1 MVMKQILLLLT
12 LLSLTIVCGQHTSGG
27 YKLSL
32 SQYGLKGKVKT
43 LIEYNE
49 YSSSKRYNFNKK
61 GQLVSYQSYNSKGKK
76 VKEIMFEY
84 TDDGKLKTMKSD
96 ESLSV
101 FTQLPNNVVQ
111 EAVTIN
117 ISGIKA
123 GENYLYTYDNKGN
136 LLSKERKAK
145 GSYEGINYKELYEY
159 DSAGRLLVKK
169 YDLAYMKN
177 RKDSFGGNYNEKD
190 NMEVYQYD
198 INGQLIK
205 HTQYDSYGEIELIE
219 NYKNGVLV
227 DEQKYL
233 SGNFRERT
241 KYIYNNTTHQIKE
254 EHYIGETDIK
264 PSFVRVYQLTYDKM
278 ENLILKALIV
288 EELSGEVKDF
298 KGNDIQIEEKREIE
312 YYP

>member
-1 MVMKQILLLLT
+1 MKQTLLLLIF
-12 LLSLTIVCGQHTSGG
+12 LSLTIVRGQHTSGG
-27 YKLSL
+27 YKPFLN
-32 SQYGLKGKVKT
+32 QYGLKGKVKT

-49 YSSSKRYNFNKK
+49 YGSSTRYYFNKK
-61 GQLVSYQSYNSKGKK
+61 GQLVSYQTYSSDGNK

-145 GSYEGINYKELYEY
+145 GSYEGINYKELYQY

-177 RKDSFGGNYNEKD
+177 RKNSFGGNYNEKD

-198 INGQLIK
+198 TNGQLIK
-205 HTQYDSYGEIELIE
+205 HTQYDTDGKIELIE
-219 NYKNGVLV
+219 DYKGGVLV
-227 DEQKYL
+227 SKQEYIL
-233 SGNFRERT
+233 GNFRGRT

-278 ENLILKALIV
+278 GNLILKALIA
-288 EELSGEVKDF
+288 EESSGKVKNF

>member
-1 MVMKQILLLLT
+1 MKQTLLLLIF
-12 LLSLTIVCGQHTSGG
+12 LSLTIVRGQHTSGG
-27 YKLSL
+27 YKPFLN
-32 SQYGLKGKVKT
+32 QYGLKGKVKT

-49 YSSSKRYNFNKK
+49 YGSSTRYYFNKK
-61 GQLVSYQSYNSKGKK
+61 GQLVSYQMYSSDGNK

-177 RKDSFGGNYNEKD
+177 RKDSFGGSYSEKD
-190 NMEVYQYD
+190 SMEVYQYD
-198 INGQLIK
+198 TNGQLIK
-205 HTQYDSYGEIELIE
+205 HTQYDTDGKIELIE
-219 NYKNGVLV
+219 DYKGGVLV
-227 DEQKYL
+227 SKQEYIL
-233 SGNFRERT
+233 GNFRERT

-264 PSFVRVYQLTYDKM
+264 PSFERVYQLTYDKM
-278 ENLILKALIV
+278 GNLILKVLIA
-288 EELSGEVKDF
+288 EESSGKVKKN
-298 KGNDIQIEEKREIE
+298 KGEDIQIGEKRELE

>member
-1 MVMKQILLLLT
+1 MKQTLLLLMF
-12 LLSLTIVCGQHTSGG
+12 LSLTIVRGQHTSGG
-27 YKLSL
+27 YKPFLY
-32 SQYGLKGKVKT
+32 QYGLKGKVKT

-49 YSSSKRYNFNKK
+49 YGSSTRYYFNKK
-61 GQLVSYQSYNSKGKK
+61 GQLVSYQTYSSDGNK

-101 FTQLPNNVVQ
+101 FTQLPNNVLQ
-111 EAVTIN
+111 ETVTVN

-123 GENYLYTYDNKGN
+123 GETYLYTYDSKGN

-145 GSYEGINYKELYEY
+145 RGYDGINYKELYEY

-198 INGQLIK
+198 TNRQLKK
-205 HTQYDSYGEIELIE
+205 HTQYDTDGKIELIE
-219 NYKNGVLV
+219 DYKGGVLV
-227 DEQKYL
+227 SKQEYIL
-233 SGNFRERT
+233 GNFRGRT
-241 KYIYNNTTHQIKE
+241 KYIYNNTTHQIRE
-254 EHYIGETDIK
+254 EYYEDKTGVK
-264 PSFVRVYQLTYDKM
+264 PSSTKVYQLTYDKM
-278 ENLILKALIV
+278 GNLILKVLIA
-288 EELSGEVKDF
+288 EESSGKVKKF
-298 KGNDIQIEEKREIE
+298 KGNDIQIEEKRELE
-312 YYP
+312 YYS

>member
-1 MVMKQILLLLT
+1 MF
-12 LLSLTIVCGQHTSGG
+12 LSLTIVRGQHTSGG
-27 YKLSL
+27 YKPFLY
-32 SQYGLKGKVKT
+32 QYSLKGKVKT

-49 YSSSKRYNFNKK
+49 YGSSTRYYFNKK
-61 GQLVSYQSYNSKGKK
+61 GQLVSYQTYSSDGNK

-101 FTQLPNNVVQ
+101 FTQLPNNVLQ
-111 EAVTIN
+111 ETVTVN

-145 GSYEGINYKELYEY
+145 GGYDGINYKELYEY

-198 INGQLIK
+198 TNRQLKK
-205 HTQYDSYGEIELIE
+205 HTQYDTDGKIELIE
-219 NYKNGVLV
+219 DYKAGVLV
-227 DEQKYL
+227 SKQEYIL
-233 SGNFRERT
+233 GNFWGRT
-241 KYIYNNTTHQIKE
+241 KYIYNNTTHQIRE
-254 EHYIGETDIK
+254 EYYEDKTGAK
-264 PSFVRVYQLTYDKM
+264 PSSTKVYQLTYDKM
-278 ENLILKALIV
+278 GNLILKVLTA
-288 EELSGEVKDF
+288 EESSGKVKKF

>member
-1 MVMKQILLLLT
+1 MKQTLLLLMF
-12 LLSLTIVCGQHTSGG
+12 LSLTIVRGQHTSGG
-27 YKLSL
+27 YKPFLN
-32 SQYGLKGKVKT
+32 QYGLKGKVKT

-49 YSSSKRYNFNKK
+49 YGSSTRYYFNKK
-61 GQLVSYQSYNSKGKK
+61 GQLVSYQTYSSDGNK

-101 FTQLPNNVVQ
+101 FTQLPDNVVQ
-111 EAVTIN
+111 ETLTVN
-117 ISGIKA
+117 MSGIKA
-123 GENYLYTYDNKGN
+123 GETYLYTYDSKGN

-145 GSYEGINYKELYEY
+145 GGYDGINYKELYEY
-159 DSAGRLLVKK
+159 DSTGRLLVKK

-198 INGQLIK
+198 TNGQLIK

-254 EHYIGETDIK
+254 EYYIGETDIK

-278 ENLILKALIV
+278 GNLILKALIA
-288 EELSGEVKDF
+288 EESSGKVKNF
-298 KGNDIQIEEKREIE
+298 KGNDIQIEEKRELE

>member
-1 MVMKQILLLLT
+1 MKQTLLLLMF
-12 LLSLTIVCGQHTSGG
+12 LSLTIVRGQHTSGG
-27 YKLSL
+27 YKPFLN
-32 SQYGLKGKVKT
+32 QYGLKGKVKT

-49 YSSSKRYNFNKK
+49 YGSSTRYYFNKK
-61 GQLVSYQSYNSKGKK
+61 GQLVSYQTYSSDGNK

-123 GENYLYTYDNKGN
+123 GETYLYTYDNKGN

-190 NMEVYQYD
+190 SMEVYQYD
-198 INGQLIK
+198 TNGQLIK
-205 HTQYDSYGEIELIE
+205 YTQYDTDGKIELIE
-219 NYKNGVLV
+219 DYKGGVLV
-227 DEQKYL
+227 SKQEYIL
-233 SGNFRERT
+233 GNFRERT

-254 EHYIGETDIK
+254 EYYIGETDIK

-278 ENLILKALIV
+278 GNLILKALIA
-288 EELSGEVKDF
+288 EESSGKVKNF
-298 KGNDIQIEEKREIE
+298 KGNDIQIEEKRELE

>member
-1 MVMKQILLLLT
+1 MVMKQTLLLLMF
-12 LLSLTIVCGQHTSGG
+12 LSLTIVRGQHTSGG
-27 YKLSL
+27 YKPFLY
-32 SQYGLKGKVKT
+32 QYGLKGKVKT

-49 YSSSKRYNFNKK
+49 YGSSTRYYFNKK
-61 GQLVSYQSYNSKGKK
+61 GQLVSYQTYSSDGNK

-101 FTQLPNNVVQ
+101 FTQLPDNVVQ
-111 EAVTIN
+111 ETLTVN
-117 ISGIKA
+117 MSDIKA
-123 GENYLYTYDNKGN
+123 GETYLYTYDSKGN

-145 GSYEGINYKELYEY
+145 RGYDGINYKELYEY
-159 DSAGRLLVKK
+159 DSTGRLLVKK

-198 INGQLIK
+198 TNGQLIK

-254 EHYIGETDIK
+254 EYYIGETDIK

-278 ENLILKALIV
+278 GNLILKALIA
-288 EELSGEVKDF
+288 EESSGKVKNF
-298 KGNDIQIEEKREIE
+298 KGNDIQIEEKRELE

>member
-1 MVMKQILLLLT
+1 MKQTLLLLMF
-12 LLSLTIVCGQHTSGG
+12 LSLTIVRGQHTSGG
-27 YKLSL
+27 YKPFLY
-32 SQYGLKGKVKT
+32 QYGLKGKVKT

-49 YSSSKRYNFNKK
+49 YGSSTRYYFNKK
-61 GQLVSYQSYNSKGKK
+61 GQLVSYQSYRSGNK
-76 VKEIMFEY
+76 VREIMFEY

-101 FTQLPNNVVQ
+101 FTQLPDNVVQ
-111 EAVTIN
+111 ETVIVN

-123 GENYLYTYDNKGN
+123 GETYLYTYDSKGN

-145 GSYEGINYKELYEY
+145 RGYDGINYKELYEY

-198 INGQLIK
+198 TNRQLKK
-205 HTQYDSYGEIELIE
+205 HTQYDTDGKIELIE
-219 NYKNGVLV
+219 DYKGGVLV
-227 DEQKYL
+227 SKQEYIL
-233 SGNFRERT
+233 GNFRGRT
-241 KYIYNNTTHQIKE
+241 KYIYNNTTHQIRE
-254 EHYIGETDIK
+254 EYYEDKTGVK
-264 PSFVRVYQLTYDKM
+264 PSSTKVYQLTYDKM
-278 ENLILKALIV
+278 GNLILKVLTA
-288 EELSGEVKDF
+288 EESSGKVKKF

>member
-1 MVMKQILLLLT
+1 MVMKQILLLLIF
-12 LLSLTIVCGQHTSGG
+12 LSLTTVCGQHTSGE

-43 LIEYNE
+43 LIEYKE
-49 YSSSKRYNFNKK
+49 YGSSTRYYFNKK
-61 GQLVSYQSYNSKGKK
+61 EQLVSCQSYNNKGEKI
-76 VKEIMFEY
+76 KEIMFEY
-84 TDDGKLKTMKSD
+84 TDDGKLKKRKSD

-123 GENYLYTYDNKGN
+123 GETYLYTYDNKGN

-169 YDLAYMKN
+169 YDLAYMKK
-177 RKDSFGGNYNEKD
+177 RKDSFGGSYSEKD

-198 INGQLIK
+198 TNGQLKK
-205 HTQYDSYGEIELIE
+205 HTQYDTDGKIELIE
-219 NYKNGVLV
+219 DYKGGVLV
-227 DEQKYL
+227 SKQEYIL
-233 SGNFRERT
+233 GNFRERT

-278 ENLILKALIV
+278 GNLILKALIA
-288 EELSGEVKDF
+288 EESSGKVKNF

>member
-1 MVMKQILLLLT
+1 MKQTLLLLMF
-12 LLSLTIVCGQHTSGG
+12 LSLTIVLGQHTSGG
-27 YKLSL
+27 YKPFLN
-32 SQYGLKGKVKT
+32 QYGLKGKVKT

-49 YSSSKRYNFNKK
+49 YGSSTRYYFNKK
-61 GQLVSYQSYNSKGKK
+61 GQLVSYQTYSSDGNK

-101 FTQLPNNVVQ
+101 FTQLPNNVLQ
-111 EAVTIN
+111 ETVTVN

-123 GENYLYTYDNKGN
+123 GETYLYTYDSKGN

-145 GSYEGINYKELYEY
+145 GGYDGINYKELYEY
-159 DSAGRLLVKK
+159 DSTGRLLVKQ
-169 YDLAYMKN
+169 YDLAYMKK

-198 INGQLIK
+198 TNRQLKK
-205 HTQYDSYGEIELIE
+205 HTQYDTDGKIELIE
-219 NYKNGVLV
+219 DYKGGVLV
-227 DEQKYL
+227 SKQEYIL
-233 SGNFRERT
+233 GNFRGRT

-278 ENLILKALIV
+278 GNLILKALIA
-288 EELSGEVKDF
+288 EESSGKVKKF

>member
-1 MVMKQILLLLT
+1 MKQTLLLLIF
-12 LLSLTIVCGQHTSGG
+12 LSLTIVRGQHTSGG
-27 YKLSL
+27 YKPFLN
-32 SQYGLKGKVKT
+32 QYGLKGKVKT

-49 YSSSKRYNFNKK
+49 YGSSTRYYFNKK
-61 GQLVSYQSYNSKGKK
+61 GQLVSYQTYSSDGNK

-111 EAVTIN
+111 ESVTIN

-177 RKDSFGGNYNEKD
+177 RKNSFGGNYNEKD
-190 NMEVYQYD
+190 SMEVYQYD
-198 INGQLIK
+198 TNGQLIK
-205 HTQYDSYGEIELIE
+205 YTQYDTDGKIELIE
-219 NYKNGVLV
+219 DYKGGVLV
-227 DEQKYL
+227 SKQEYIL
-233 SGNFRERT
+233 GNFRERT

-264 PSFVRVYQLTYDKM
+264 PSFERVYQLTYDKM
-278 ENLILKALIV
+278 GNLILKVLIA
-288 EELSGEVKDF
+288 EESSGKVKKN
-298 KGNDIQIEEKREIE
+298 KGEDIQIGEKRELE

>member
-1 MVMKQILLLLT
+1 MKQTLLLLIF
-12 LLSLTIVCGQHTSGG
+12 LSLTIVRGQHTSGG
-27 YKLSL
+27 YKPFLN
-32 SQYGLKGKVKT
+32 QYGLKGKVKT

-49 YSSSKRYNFNKK
+49 YGSSTRYYFNKK
-61 GQLVSYQSYNSKGKK
+61 GQLVSYQMYSSDGNK

-177 RKDSFGGNYNEKD
+177 RKNSFGGNYNEKD
-190 NMEVYQYD
+190 SMEVYQYD
-198 INGQLIK
+198 TNGQLIK
-205 HTQYDSYGEIELIE
+205 YTQYDTDGKIELIE
-219 NYKNGVLV
+219 DYKGGVLV
-227 DEQKYL
+227 SKQEYIL
-233 SGNFRERT
+233 GNFRERT

-264 PSFVRVYQLTYDKM
+264 PSFERVYQLTYDKM
-278 ENLILKALIV
+278 GNLILKALIA
-288 EELSGEVKDF
+288 EELSGKVKNF

>member
-1 MVMKQILLLLT
+1 MVMKQTLLLLMFLCLAT
-12 LLSLTIVCGQHTSGG
+12 VSGQHTSGE

-43 LIEYNE
+43 LISHHEYGLLT
-49 YSSSKRYNFNKK
+49 RDNFNKK
-61 GQLVSYQSYNSKGKK
+61 GQLVSYQSYRSGNKVREIIFEYADNGKLKK
-76 VKEIMFEY
+76 VK
-84 TDDGKLKTMKSD
+84 SN
-96 ESLSV
+96 ESQSV

-111 EAVTIN
+111 EKVTVDMG
-117 ISGIKA
+117 GIRVS
-123 GENYLYTYDNKGN
+123 EIYLYTYDSKGN
-136 LLSKERKAK
+136 LLSKERKTE
-145 GSYEGINYKELYEY
+145 GGYDGINYKELYEY

-190 NMEVYQYD
+190 SMEVYQYD
-198 INGQLIK
+198 TNGQLIK
-205 HTQYDSYGEIELIE
+205 HTQYDTDGKIELIE
-219 NYKNGVLV
+219 DYRGGVLV
-227 DEQKYL
+227 SKQEYIL
-233 SGNFRERT
+233 GNFRERT

-278 ENLILKALIV
+278 GNLILKALIA
-288 EELSGEVKDF
+288 EESSGKVKNF